1 MPAAEVSL
9 MAGDDHRVF
18 LALLRQLPGL
28 GPRRVARLVEQ
39 FGSAHE
45 AWRRFGPPWLAVPGI
60 GPQDL
65 ALWRPLREKQDP
77 DQFRRALGRLGLML
91 LVPGDEGYPQELSV
105 MPSPPPVLFAA
116 GALGYLARPMVTIVG
131 TRRSTPYGR
140 QVASRMALD
149 LSRAGVTVVSGL
161 AVGIDG
167 AAHRGALSGDGG
179 TVAVLPCG
187 LDVPYPAS
195 HISLARRI
203 RQRGALLSEY
213 GPGVAV
219 DVGRLRARNR
229 LMAALGQV
237 VVVVEAGLKSG
248 TMITVRYALAYGR
261 TVAAVPGPAGV
272 SSSQGCNN
280 LIREGAHLVE
290 DAGDVL
296 TLLGMAKPHAPQPEV
311 SLTPEE
317 RLLYALLDAGPADYE
332 QLSARSGLPAGRI
345 GAALMRLEL
354 RGLAHCVGNG
364 LFVRAAPQEEPRLH
378 KE

>member
-1 MPAAEVSL
+1 
-9 MAGDDHRVF
+9 MAGGDERVF
-18 LALLRQLPGL
+18 LALLRQLPGA
-28 GPRRVARLVEQ
+28 GPRRVSRLVEYW
-39 FGSAHE
+39 GSAQE
-45 AWRRFGPPWLAVPGI
+45 AWRRFGPGWLAVPGI
-60 GPQDL
+60 GPEDL
-65 ALWRPLREKQDP
+65 VRWRPLWQEQDP
-77 DQFRRALGRLGLML
+77 DGFRRALSRHGLML
-91 LVPGDEGYPQELSV
+91 LIPGDEGYPQELSV
-105 MPSPPPVLFAA
+105 LPNPPPVLFAA
-116 GALGYLARPMVTIVG
+116 GALGYLARPMVTMVG

-140 QVASRMALD
+140 QVATRMALD

-195 HISLARRI
+195 HRELARQI

-290 DAGDVL
+290 NAADVL
-296 TLLGMAKPHAPQPEV
+296 DLLGLAQPQTPAAEL

-317 RLLYALLDAGPADYE
+317 RLLYALLDAGPVDYE
-332 QLSARSGLPAGRI
+332 QLAARSGLPAGQV

-364 LFVRAAPQEEPRLH
+364 LFVRAAPREEPRPS
-378 KE
+378 